1 VVMKPF
7 CVLFYIILIRIFNND
22 ITTNFVLAKGKSSKR
37 KYRFLPVGSLCCF
50 CKSYYSLPK
59 GIRIFFSI
67 IALSNTGVRN
77 GGRIGT

>member
-1 VVMKPF
+1 
-7 CVLFYIILIRIFNND
+7 LIRIFNND

-59 GIRIFFSI
+59 GIRIFFNNCLVKHRREI
-67 IALSNTGVRN
+67 WRPYWHLR
-77 GGRIGT
+77 R